1 MRSRVDKI
9 MPYAFPIILVALGVF
24 YYFVNPA
31 VQQFP
36 VKCSWRLLTGTSCP
50 ACGTQR
56 AINALAHGHVLQALG
71 YNYFFVLSIPY
82 ALIAVLVSWYN
93 RGHRL
98 DGLKRLAFHP
108 VTLKAYVILF
118 FAWWIM
124 RNLLHI

>member
-1 MRSRVDKI
+1 

-118 FAWWIM
+118 FAWWII